1 MCMTQYT
8 TIDTEQ
14 IQKDPTVENVFL
26 TILYLFSVAVHNS
39 YPHEN

>member
-1 MCMTQYT
+1 MTQYTT

-14 IQKDPTVENVFL
+14 IQKNPTVKNVFL
-26 TILYLFSVAVHNS
+26 TILYLFSVDVHDS